1 MIVVADTS
9 GIIAA
14 ADRRAPESVRVSSL
28 VLAEVDHLAKVRFGT
43 QARHVI
49 LGNIITQALEP
60 FFSVAGHECAKRGP
74 AEWVQAVGFKSGP
87 RVPAAA
93 VPLPG
98 VAVRAS
104 ADTCRPGL
112 ACGTC
117 RRWMESCWSNGEAAC
132 RCRHGHT
139 SAAGPD
145 PGRLKNA
152 YIREGRAGAPRPPWT
167 YCCLSGTTARA
178 PATDPA
184 RRRRPPGPHS
194 TRRGQVRPRE
204 RGRRRLRPDDRNL
217 ES

>member
-1 MIVVADTS
+1 MGRATGGAHLRGQRAAGNERGDQPGRGGEHPPGTIVVADTS

-60 FFSVAGHECAKRGP
+60 FFSVAEHECAKRGP

-98 VAVRAS
+98 VAAQAS
-104 ADTCRPGL
+104 A
-112 ACGTC
+112 GTC
-117 RRWMESCWSNGEAAC
+117 
-132 RCRHGHT
+132 
-139 SAAGPD
+139 
-145 PGRLKNA
+145 
-152 YIREGRAGAPRPPWT
+152 
-167 YCCLSGTTARA
+167 
-178 PATDPA
+178 
-184 RRRRPPGPHS
+184 
-194 TRRGQVRPRE
+194 
-204 RGRRRLRPDDRNL
+204 
-217 ES
+217 